1 MLTCYFYRQAATLRI
16 GAIMM
21 VIAAHYLWV
30 NGEQIEFNCF
40 EEGTLRPGEFSL
52 FIDAQCD
59 CIRHIL

>member
-1 MLTCYFYRQAATLRI
+1 
-16 GAIMM
+16 M

-40 EEGTLRPGEFSL
+40 EEGTLRPGEFSS